1 MSHGAG
7 EPYFL
12 TEMSDMAVAG
22 CHVMAKPGGAICNID
37 CTYCFYLEKETLYPE
52 RNKNWRMSDETLEQ
66 FIRQHIAAQSGDRID
81 FAWQGGEPTMM
92 GLPFFRRVVALCE
105 KYGDGRKITH
115 ALQTNGILVN
125 DEWARFF
132 AEQHFLIGLSIDG
145 PASLHNHYRLN
156 RAGKGT
162 HEQVVAA
169 MARLKAHHVDFNTL
183 TVVGKHNV
191 GHAADVYEFLLAAGS
206 RFIQFIPLVERM
218 STDNSSVLN
227 LVMPGESA
235 ATLAPWTVPSWQY
248 GEFLN
253 QIFDIWVRRDVDRVY
268 VQMFDVA
275 LAAWTAQ
282 QPVLCVHSETCG
294 HAFALESNGDLYN
307 CDHFVYPEHLL
318 GNIHQHSI
326 KTLNNSERAIAFGE
340 AKRETLTAD
349 CRRCDY
355 RFACH
360 GGCPKHRFAVS
371 PSGHPA
377 HNYLCAGYKHFF
389 QHVTPYMNVWR
400 ELLAQGYPMASIMLW
415 LAQDA
420 RKDTGAVSRNHLC
433 PCGSGKKYKKCCGK
447 A

>member
-1 MSHGAG
+1 M
-7 EPYFL
+7 
-12 TEMSDMAVAG
+12 
-22 CHVMAKPGGAICNID
+22 
-37 CTYCFYLEKETLYPE
+37 
-52 RNKNWRMSDETLEQ
+52 
-66 FIRQHIAAQSGDRID
+66 
-81 FAWQGGEPTMM
+81 
-92 GLPFFRRVVALCE
+92 
-105 KYGDGRKITH
+105 
-115 ALQTNGILVN
+115 N

-145 PASLHNHYRLN
+145 PASLHNHYRFN

-275 LAAWTAQ
+275 LAARRRSSRYCVYIPRLVDMPSRWSRTAISTTATT
-282 QPVLCVHSETCG
+282 LSTR
-294 HAFALESNGDLYN
+294 
-307 CDHFVYPEHLL
+307 
-318 GNIHQHSI
+318 SI
-326 KTLNNSERAIAFGE
+326 CWEISTS
-340 AKRETLTAD
+340 TASK
-349 CRRCDY
+349 
-355 RFACH
+355 
-360 GGCPKHRFAVS
+360 P
-371 PSGHPA
+371 
-377 HNYLCAGYKHFF
+377 
-389 QHVTPYMNVWR
+389 
-400 ELLAQGYPMASIMLW
+400 
-415 LAQDA
+415 
-420 RKDTGAVSRNHLC
+420 
-433 PCGSGKKYKKCCGK
+433 
-447 A
+447 

>member
-1 MSHGAG
+1 
-7 EPYFL
+7 
-12 TEMSDMAVAG
+12 MAVSG
-22 CHVMAKPGGAICNID
+22 CHVMAKPTGSVCNID
-37 CTYCFYLEKETLYPE
+37 CTYCFYLEKEALYPE

-66 FIRQHIAAQSGDRID
+66 FIRQHIAAQSGDRVD

-235 ATLAPWTVPSWQY
+235 ATLTPWTVPSWQY

-318 GNIHQHSI
+318 GIS
-326 KTLNNSERAIAFGE
+326 TS
-340 AKRETLTAD
+340 TASK
-349 CRRCDY
+349 
-355 RFACH
+355 
-360 GGCPKHRFAVS
+360 P
-371 PSGHPA
+371 
-377 HNYLCAGYKHFF
+377 
-389 QHVTPYMNVWR
+389 
-400 ELLAQGYPMASIMLW
+400 
-415 LAQDA
+415 
-420 RKDTGAVSRNHLC
+420 
-433 PCGSGKKYKKCCGK
+433 
-447 A
+447 

>member
-1 MSHGAG
+1 
-7 EPYFL
+7 
-12 TEMSDMAVAG
+12 
-22 CHVMAKPGGAICNID
+22 
-37 CTYCFYLEKETLYPE
+37 
-52 RNKNWRMSDETLEQ
+52 
-66 FIRQHIAAQSGDRID
+66 
-81 FAWQGGEPTMM
+81 
-92 GLPFFRRVVALCE
+92 
-105 KYGDGRKITH
+105 
-115 ALQTNGILVN
+115 
-125 DEWARFF
+125 
-132 AEQHFLIGLSIDG
+132 
-145 PASLHNHYRLN
+145 
-156 RAGKGT
+156 
-162 HEQVVAA
+162 
-169 MARLKAHHVDFNTL
+169 
-183 TVVGKHNV
+183 
-191 GHAADVYEFLLAAGS
+191 
-206 RFIQFIPLVERM
+206 

-389 QHVTPYMNVWR
+389 QHVTPYMNAWR
-400 ELLAQGYPMASIMLW
+400 ELLAQGYPMASIMRW